1 MHRLLPPSG
10 ITILVV
16 DDDPN
21 FRCIM
26 ADVLGAEGCRV
37 AQAGNGREALEVLRS
52 ITPDLVLLDLSMPVM
67 DGWELVEILRRD
79 PRFDDIPVAVLSSH
93 LDSELSSRVRVLRKP
108 VDLPNLI
115 GILDAVDDA
124 HDAKLAAAG

>member
-10 ITILVV
+10 LTILVV

-21 FRCIM
+21 FRSIM

-37 AQAGNGREALEVLRS
+37 AQAGNGREALEILRS
-52 ITPDLVLLDLSMPVM
+52 LTPDLVLLDLSMPVM
-67 DGWELVEILRRD
+67 DGWELATIMQHD
-79 PRFDDIPVAVLSSH
+79 PSFADIPVAVLSSQ
-93 LDSELSSRVRVLRKP
+93 LDSGLESQMRVLRKP

-124 HDAKLAAAG
+124 HDAKLAAVG